1 MLDWFNVYCL
11 LHHFSVFT
19 ELRELV
25 LTTDAVLKA
34 LLTVH
39 YRTLAFL
46 DETLQGFPATIN
58 LEIISIY

>member
-19 ELRELV
+19 ELREL
-25 LTTDAVLKA
+25 
-34 LLTVH
+34 
-39 YRTLAFL
+39 AFL